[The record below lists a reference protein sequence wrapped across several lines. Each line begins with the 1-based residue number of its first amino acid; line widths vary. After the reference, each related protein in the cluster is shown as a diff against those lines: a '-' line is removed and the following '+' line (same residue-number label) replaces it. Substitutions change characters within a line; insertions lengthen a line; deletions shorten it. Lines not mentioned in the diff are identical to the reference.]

1 VKQINMSF
9 NTQTQ
14 IVENKGFSRR
24 LNITCL
30 RKPEK
35 SENNYNRDRTR
46 IVRNNRSR
54 ILSYDNINNNI
65 NVTCG
70 NGTRTECNKYTL
82 GCRDNSNSGPC
93 NQDVLT
99 CQNSFPTGPVSMS
112 FDNKKA
118 PVTGYAA
125 RVDNDIYV
133 RFPYYCGG
141 GPPDDPKITQND
153 FNIQAREGLRPNSLP
168 TYYPNNTIPSPRNT
182 NPSPNNTIP
191 SPRNTNPSPRNTNPP
206 LRNTNP
212 PLRNTNLPFRNT
224 NLPLRNNIPQ
234 YRNNVLQYINNQR
247 PASPISTLFRFNNR

>member
-1 VKQINMSF
+1 MSF
-9 NTQTQ
+9 DTQTQ

-30 RKPEK
+30 GKPEK
-35 SENNYNRDRTR
+35 NRVITPTF
-46 IVRNNRSR
+46 RNNRSR

-70 NGTRTECNKYTL
+70 NGQRTVCNKYTL

-112 FDNKKA
+112 FDDKKA

-153 FNIQAREGLRPNSLP
+153 FNIQAIEGLRPNSLP
-168 TYYPNNTIPSPRNT
+168 TYYPNNTIPSPRPLT
-182 NPSPNNTIP
+182 TPP
-191 SPRNTNPSPRNTNPP
+191 PRPLPRP
-206 LRNTNP
+206 LTRP
-212 PLRNTNLPFRNT
+212 RPRPQPRPLPR
-224 NLPLRNNIPQ
+224 PQ
-234 YRNNVLQYINNQR
+234 YRQ
-247 PASPISTLFRFNNR
+247 PISNLFRFINPNKNNNNNNR